1 MALLPPQ
8 QESVILDD
16 LPQHHSVIDAGVSGG
31 IEKRY
36 WLSLGALPQRFQRLG
51 VFMKFP
57 QVARP
62 CTTG

>member
-1 MALLPPQ
+1 M
-8 QESVILDD
+8 ILDD
-16 LPQHHSVIDAGVSGG
+16 LPQHHSVIDAGVPGG
-31 IEKRY
+31 IEERY

-62 CTTG
+62 CTIG